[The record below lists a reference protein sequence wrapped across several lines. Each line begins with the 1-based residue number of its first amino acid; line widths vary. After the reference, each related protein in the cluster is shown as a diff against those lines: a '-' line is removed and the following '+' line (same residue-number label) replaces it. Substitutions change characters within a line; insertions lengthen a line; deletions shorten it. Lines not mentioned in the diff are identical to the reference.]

1 MAVSAGYTPAVYTGN
16 DTTYVFPFAWPIL
29 AASHLVV
36 VHTDALGV
44 ETTLVKDTNY
54 TLTWTGIGQ
63 PGSISRFRYVGLSR
77 VDYPLATGETLTI
90 SRAVPVEQPT
100 SLKTQGKLSAEILE
114 RAYDRLCMID
124 QQTLTLLLDHAHL
137 HIPGASSALPWD
149 RIHGYGVSADRPA
162 ASAAVAGYLYYSYD
176 IPILE
181 ICTGS
186 TWLSYAASELP
197 AVETK
202 TASFTAVPGI
212 RYLINAASAA
222 ITMTLPATPAVNTFV
237 GALVIDAT
245 HTVTI
250 GRNGARLVGEDEDK
264 TIENAGDGVDLI
276 YTGASFGWSPVNEL
290 SVSERDVPQSAADL
304 PFTPTIGIAA
314 TTTQE
319 AVEEVAADA
328 AQALATANADAAAN
342 LATAVAALNND
353 IDAVAAEA
361 DDNALVYALIFG
373 G

>member
-1 MAVSAGYTPAVYTGN
+1 MAVPTGYTPAVYTGN
-16 DTTYVFPFAWPIL
+16 DTTFVFPFTWPIL

-36 VHTDALGV
+36 VHTDAEGV
-44 ETTLVKDTNY
+44 ETALVKDTNY
-54 TLTWTGIGQ
+54 TLTWPGIGQ
-63 PGSISRFRYVGLSR
+63 SGSIRRFRYVGLSK
-77 VDYPLATGETLTI
+77 VDYPLATGETLTV

-100 SLKTQGKLSAEILE
+100 NLKNQGSLKAEILE

-149 RIHGYGVSADRPA
+149 QVHGYGTAADRPA
-162 ASAAVAGYLYYSYD
+162 ASSALFGYLYYSYD
-176 IPILE
+176 VPILE
-181 ICTGS
+181 RCNGS
-186 TWLSYAASELP
+186 TWLRYAAPELP
-197 AVETK
+197 TIEVK

-212 RYLINAASAA
+212 RYIINAASAPVVM
-222 ITMTLPATPAVNTFV
+222 TMPPTPTVNTFV

-250 GRNGARLVGEDEDK
+250 ARNGSRIVGDEENK
-264 TIENAGDGVDLI
+264 TIENAGDGVDFI

-304 PFTPTIGIAA
+304 PFAPGGSIAA
-314 TTTQE
+314 ETTQG
-319 AVEEVAADA
+319 AIEEVAADA
-328 AQALATANADAAAN
+328 AQALATASAESAAS
-342 LATAVAALNND
+342 LATAVATLNSD
-353 IDAVAAEA
+353 IAAVAAQA
-361 DDNALVYALIFG
+361 DDDALTYALVFG